1 MRKLLFSLTAMLMGL
16 WAYGQT
22 EQEAI
27 DKDVWLNF
35 MQAYENKDASL
46 FNQIH
51 TDDVL
56 RVSSDRNVIHIGQEY
71 KDRNLETFNRW
82 TERKIRQKIEF
93 SFLSRTQ
100 KRDWAY
106 ETGIFKLT
114 RYQGGESRAY
124 YGKFHVT
131 LKKIEGTWKIYIDSD
146 TNENGTIN
154 EADFLEGDLLK
165 YRKRGG
171 INENDSQGRTP

>member
-1 MRKLLFSLTAMLMGL
+1 MQKLLFSLSAMLIVFC
-16 WAYGQT
+16 AYAQS

-27 DKDVWLNF
+27 NKDVWLNF
-35 MQAYENKDASL
+35 MQAYENKNASL

-56 RVSSDRNVIHIGQEY
+56 RVSPDRNMIHIGQEY

-114 RYQGGESRAY
+114 RYQRGQSQTY

-131 LKKIEGTWKIYIDSD
+131 LKKIDSTWKIYIDSD
-146 TNENGTIN
+146 TNENGTID
-154 EADFLEGDLLK
+154 EQDFLQGEQLK
-165 YRKRGG
+165 YTKQGG
-171 INENDSQGRTP
+171 INDSNSP

>member
-1 MRKLLFSLTAMLMGL
+1 MRKFIFCLLTSIVSQLV
-16 WAYGQT
+16 YSQS

-27 DKDVWLNF
+27 NKDVWLNF

-56 RVSSDRNVIHIGQEY
+56 RVSPDRNVMHIGQDY

-82 TERKIRQKIEF
+82 NERKIKQKIEF

-100 KRDWAY
+100 KSDWAY
-106 ETGIFKLT
+106 EVGIFKLT
-114 RYQGGESRAY
+114 RYGRANSQSY

-131 LKKIEGTWKIYIDSD
+131 LKKADGLWKIYIDSD
-146 TNENGTIN
+146 TNENGTIG
-154 EADFLEGDLLK
+154 ETDFLSGELLK
-165 YRKRGG
+165 YSKQGG
-171 INENDSQGRTP
+171 VDSSNFP

>member
-1 MRKLLFSLTAMLMGL
+1 MRKTILSLLVVII
-16 WAYGQT
+16 GQLVYAQS

-27 DKDVWLNF
+27 NKDVWLNF
-35 MQAYENKDASL
+35 MEAYENKDASL

-56 RVSSDRNVIHIGQEY
+56 RISPDRNTIHIGQEY

-82 TERKIRQKIEF
+82 NDRKVKQKIEF
-93 SFLSRTQ
+93 SFLSRSQ

-106 ETGIFKLT
+106 EVGIFKLT
-114 RYQGGESRAY
+114 RHSGTQSQSY

-131 LKKIEGTWKIYIDSD
+131 LKKVSGIWKIFIDSD
-146 TNENGTIN
+146 TNENNSISET
-154 EADFLEGDLLK
+154 DFQ
-165 YRKRGG
+165 
-171 INENDSQGRTP
+171 QGEPLNY